1 MSLETIEGNLRDAY
15 LQLQPG
21 TMLHV
26 DQLMNERQTN
36 ENLRNKGFYTG
47 DGEIYFLDAGKT
59 PTLAIT
65 REAYNPVLKNIGDA
79 FEQLVNCGGYPV
91 NKNDLEQALAATDT
105 VQIALPNLRLLG
117 DEKEWRYL
125 AIGTTPSKYG
135 RLNDE
140 ERKFVE
146 RVYGKGDDFPN
157 NMKML
162 EYAKIG
168 ETRIYVLN
176 PNYVREHVKEG
187 AIARASWLYDFY
199 IISQFD
205 AIGRNVNDHD
215 RVRGVRRGASVSEQ
229 VAPAGRD
236 AQNLGPYRKAAENVF
251 AVHYDAILADPEG
264 AVKALNDKTVA
275 GLAGLMQMYLS
286 TRGQ

>member
-146 RVYGKGDDFPN
+146 RVYGKGDDFIQ

-162 EYAKIG
+162 ENAKII

-176 PNYVREHVKEG
+176 PDYVRKQAQEG
-187 AIARASWLYDFY
+187 AIARASWLQVFFNNSDFNAGFY
-199 IISQFD
+199 NINNHNCICG
-205 AIGRNVNDHD
+205 I
-215 RVRGVRRGASVSEQ
+215 RRSTREA
-229 VAPAGRD
+229 D
-236 AQNLGPYRKAAENVF
+236 TAQNQGS
-251 AVHYDAILADPEG
+251 G
-264 AVKALNDKTVA
+264 
-275 GLAGLMQMYLS
+275 S
-286 TRGQ
+286 